1 MVAFFTGGWYQ
12 FNPLLKT
19 CTWEKQK
26 DMWVGPPVIT
36 NQKVD
41 GGSYYPGMQICPGDH
56 WLSVTPVG
64 YGAGTATWTVPP
76 GIVYFV
82 GINTLDFT
90 FPFDA
95 SSVAITTRSA
105 NTCGTGPNASFYLTK
120 KYYGCDRSYGM
131 TLYPNPAS
139 DNVTITM
146 IENLPLVEYSDSSI
160 NNLAITDVKA
170 DKPITY
176 TIHIY
181 NSQSILLSTWTR
193 SGNSF
198 NIPLINIRDGT
209 YIIEVSDGKNI
220 YRQQLFVKH
229 N

>member
-1 MVAFFTGGWYQ
+1 MAPGGYITYYSGAGTPHYTVKGSGNGDSEVNFQISTPSGFSWSSSKN
-12 FNPLLKT
+12 FWAGKPL
-19 CTWEKQK
+19 
-26 DMWVGPPVIT
+26 IT

-64 YGAGTATWTVPP
+64 DGAGTATWTVPP

-82 GINTLDFT
+82 GTNTLDFT

-95 SSVAITTRSA
+95 SGVAITTRSA

-120 KYYGCDRSYGM
+120 KYFGCGRSYGM

-160 NNLAITDVKA
+160 NNMAITDVKVVSSLRSVQCMGHP
-170 DKPITY
+170 KP
-176 TIHIY
+176 
-181 NSQSILLSTWTR
+181 
-193 SGNSF
+193 
-198 NIPLINIRDGT
+198 PLIHFITG
-209 YIIEVSDGKNI
+209 
-220 YRQQLFVKH
+220 
-229 N
+229 